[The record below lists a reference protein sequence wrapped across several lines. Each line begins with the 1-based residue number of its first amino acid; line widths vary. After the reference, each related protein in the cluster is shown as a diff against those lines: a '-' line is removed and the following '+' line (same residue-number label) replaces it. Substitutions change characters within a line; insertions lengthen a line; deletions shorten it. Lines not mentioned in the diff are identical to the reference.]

1 MHEWC
6 IKMKNYILR
15 IIGLIFYGIGIL
27 GYFVPGLP
35 GTIFIILAAFCF
47 LRSYPKLYK
56 KIINNPNYGSVV
68 EDFILYRLIPKKVK
82 LIILL
87 CIWFFSLFSAFYF
100 LSNLYYKIIVLIL
113 ACIGSL
119 VVMSARNK
127 KDKRA

>member
-1 MHEWC
+1 
-6 IKMKNYILR
+6 MKNYMLR
-15 IIGLIFYGIGIL
+15 IIGLIFYGIGML

-47 LRSYPKLYK
+47 LRSSPNLYK
-56 KIINNPNYGSVV
+56 KVITNPNYGRVV

-82 LIILL
+82 LIILF

-119 VVMSARNK
+119 VVILARDK
-127 KDKRA
+127 KEKIREPN

>member
-1 MHEWC
+1 
-6 IKMKNYILR
+6 MKNYILR
-15 IIGLIFYGIGIL
+15 IIGLIFYGIGML

-47 LRSYPKLYK
+47 LRSSPNLYK
-56 KIINNPNYGSVV
+56 KVITNSNYGRVV

-82 LIILL
+82 LIILF

-119 VVMSARNK
+119 VVMLARDK
-127 KDKRA
+127 KEKIREPN